1 MPLQC
6 RRAASGLP
14 RSAADREEREGE
26 SESERESE
34 RKNCALSRPSSKTRR
49 LTTSRSTRS
58 RGQDSSNSIQ
68 EEENLLLVETRSPR
82 VDGVTTMLNKHLLY
96 LVNRRG
102 IPWGTRE
109 REKKHHGRHEKISK
123 KIISSISVF
132 LSFVERKWKFGWEK

>member
-1 MPLQC
+1 MIRNAAAMPPC
-6 RRAASGLP
+6 RVWPASIGR
-14 RSAADREEREGE
+14 RSRGEGGGERER
-26 SESERESE
+26 ERE
-34 RKNCALSRPSSKTRR
+34 KNCALSRPSKTRR

-82 VDGVTTMLNKHLLY
+82 VDGVTTLLNKHLLY

-109 REKKHHGRHEKISK
+109 REKKHHGRHEISK